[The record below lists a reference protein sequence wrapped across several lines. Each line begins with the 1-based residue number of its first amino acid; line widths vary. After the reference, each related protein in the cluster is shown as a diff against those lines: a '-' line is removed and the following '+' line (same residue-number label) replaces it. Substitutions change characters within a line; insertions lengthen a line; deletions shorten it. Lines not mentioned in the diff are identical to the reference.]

1 MRFRIHALFYGVVIY
16 AVSYLATSILLGFG
30 VYDELIILGT
40 IYVSFAV
47 ASYFA
52 GRSLGAKT
60 LFDIIPYAAS
70 WTIIVMLFDALT
82 IPGITFFDILGILLD
97 PQSLIAYFI
106 VFSAPLLSL
115 LFRSGGSIAPLP
127 PARV

>member
-1 MRFRIHALFYGVVIY
+1 MRFRMRALFYGVVIY

-47 ASYFA
+47 TSYFA

-82 IPGITFFDILGILLD
+82 IPGTTFFDILGILLD
-97 PQSLIAYFI
+97 PQSLLAYLI
-106 VFSAPLLSL
+106 VFISALLSI
-115 LFRSGGSIAPLP
+115 FPRPGGSVAPLP
-127 PARV
+127 PARA